1 MEEALSFHVAE
12 LTKTRADY
20 DSLYE
25 KFKISN
31 TLIEEK
37 EKLHEQKL
45 LSVELSNKK
54 KVEKYLKKIYEQNLI
69 IKTYVDNKEKF
80 ENDVKVLEEAASLLE
95 ERETTYLNKIN
106 DLKDEIM
113 NKDNNINALNNTI
126 NNLKH
131 KLDNVM
137 SDNDHYQNV
146 VQNEMVPK
154 TTYEILINNTA
165 KLNNDIENYQ
175 KIIEHEMIPKGTYNN
190 TIHYSIKLTNN
201 PIYSKL

>member
-37 EKLHEQKL
+37 DKLHQQKL
-45 LSVELSNKK
+45 LSIELSNKK
-54 KVEKYLKKIYEQNLI
+54 KIEKYLKKIYEQNVI
-69 IKTYVDNKEKF
+69 IKSYVDNKEKF

-95 ERETTYLNKIN
+95 EREQVYVNRIN
-106 DLKDEIM
+106 ELKDDVM
-113 NKDNNINALNNTI
+113 TKDNHISTLNTTTTILKSNLDNTI
-126 NNLKH
+126 
-131 KLDNVM
+131 
-137 SDNDHYQNV
+137 SDNEHYQHV
-146 VQNEMVPK
+146 LKNEMVPK
-154 TTYEILINNTA
+154 TTYDILMNTTA

-175 KIIEHEMIPKGTYNN
+175 KLVEHDMIPKGNKVFIHLILI
-190 TIHYSIKLTNN
+190 TISILM
-201 PIYSKL
+201 ILFL